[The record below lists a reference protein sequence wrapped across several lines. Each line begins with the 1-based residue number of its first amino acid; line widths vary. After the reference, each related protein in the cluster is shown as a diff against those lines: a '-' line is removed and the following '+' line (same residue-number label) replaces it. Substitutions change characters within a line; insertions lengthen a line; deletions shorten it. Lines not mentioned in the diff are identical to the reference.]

1 MPVRIVTDS
10 SCDLPQEL
18 ADELGI
24 EIVPLKIRFGDEEF
38 VDRKELSTDDFW
50 RRSAASSV
58 LPETAAPPP
67 GAFEE
72 VFRRLAAEGAEGIVS
87 INLSSELS
95 ATMQSAEIAAR
106 AVSDVV
112 PVRVVDSRSITMG
125 LGMMCVEAART
136 AAQGKG
142 LDDVAGVAEDL
153 STRTKVYGALD
164 TLDNLRKGGRIGG
177 AQAFFG
183 SLLSIKPII
192 EVSNGVVEPEAKQ
205 RTRAKALAYLIDK
218 VKAEPVV
225 ENLAVMHAD
234 CPDVGEF
241 VERLRPYYEGEII
254 VGQIGPVIGT
264 HGGRGTIG
272 VVYQAQPAR

>member
-10 SCDLPQEL
+10 ACDLPQEL

-24 EIVPLKIRFGDEEF
+24 EIVPLKIRFGEEEF
-38 VDRKELSTDDFW
+38 VDRVELSTDDFW
-50 RRSAASSV
+50 RRSAAQSV

-72 VFRRLAAEGAEGIVS
+72 TFRRLASEGAEGIVS
-87 INLSSELS
+87 INLSGALS
-95 ATMQSAEIAAR
+95 ATIQSAEIAAK
-106 AVSDVV
+106 AVADDI

-136 AAQGKG
+136 AAAGKG
-142 LDDVAGVAEDL
+142 LEDVAGVADDL

-218 VKAEPVV
+218 VKAEPAA

-234 CPDVGEF
+234 CPDVDQF
-241 VERLRPYYEGEII
+241 VERLRPYYDGEII

-272 VVYQAQPAR
+272 VVYQTPPR

>member
-1 MPVRIVTDS
+1 MSGVRIVTDS
-10 SCDLPQEL
+10 ACDLPQEL

-24 EIVPLKIRFGDEEF
+24 EIVPLKIRFGEEEF
-38 VDRKELSTDDFW
+38 VDRTELSTDDFW
-50 RRSAASSV
+50 RRSAGSSV

-72 VFRRLAAEGAEGIVS
+72 AFRRLASEGAEGIVS
-87 INLSSELS
+87 INLSSALS
-95 ATMQSAEIAAR
+95 ATFQSAEVAAK
-106 AVSDVV
+106 AVADAV
-112 PVRVVDSRSITMG
+112 PVRVVDSRSLTMG

-136 AAQGKG
+136 AEAGKG
-142 LDDVAGVAEDL
+142 IEDVAGVAEDL

-205 RTRAKALAYLIDK
+205 RTRAKALAYLVDK

-234 CPDVGEF
+234 CPDVDQF

-272 VVYQAQPAR
+272 VVYQTAR

>member
-1 MPVRIVTDS
+1 MPGVRIVTDS
-10 SCDLPQEL
+10 ACDLPQEL

-24 EIVPLKIRFGDEEF
+24 EIVPLKIRFGEEEF

-72 VFRRLAAEGAEGIVS
+72 VFRRLASEGADGIVS
-87 INLSSELS
+87 INLSGALS
-95 ATMQSAEIAAR
+95 ATIQSAEIAAK
-106 AVSDVV
+106 AVGDI
-112 PVRVVDSRSITMG
+112 PVRVIDSRSITMG

-136 AAQGKG
+136 AVAGKG
-142 LDDVAGVAEDL
+142 IEDVAGVAEDL

-192 EVSNGVVEPEAKQ
+192 EVSNGVVEAEAKQ
-205 RTRAKALAYLIDK
+205 RTRAKALAYLVDK
-218 VKAEPVV
+218 VKAESVV

-234 CPDVGEF
+234 CPDVDQF
-241 VERLRPYYEGEII
+241 VERLRPYYDGEII

-272 VVYQAQPAR
+272 VVYQTAR

>member
-1 MPVRIVTDS
+1 MPGVRIVTDS
-10 SCDLPQEL
+10 ACDLPQEL

-24 EIVPLKIRFGDEEF
+24 EIVPLKIRFGEEEF
-38 VDRKELSTDDFW
+38 VDREELSTDDFW

-72 VFRRLAAEGAEGIVS
+72 AFRRLAAEGAEGIVS
-87 INLSSELS
+87 INLSGALS
-95 ATMQSAEIAAR
+95 ATIQSAEIAAK
-106 AVSDVV
+106 AVAEI
-112 PVRVVDSRSITMG
+112 PVRVIDSRSITMG

-136 AAQGKG
+136 AVAGKG
-142 LDDVAGVAEDL
+142 IEDVAGVAEDL
-153 STRTKVYGALD
+153 ATRTKVFGALD

-205 RTRAKALAYLIDK
+205 RTRAKALAYLVAK
-218 VKAEPVV
+218 VKAESVV

-234 CPDVGEF
+234 CPDVDQF
-241 VERLRPYYEGEII
+241 VERLQPYYEGEII

-272 VVYQAQPAR
+272 VVYQTAR